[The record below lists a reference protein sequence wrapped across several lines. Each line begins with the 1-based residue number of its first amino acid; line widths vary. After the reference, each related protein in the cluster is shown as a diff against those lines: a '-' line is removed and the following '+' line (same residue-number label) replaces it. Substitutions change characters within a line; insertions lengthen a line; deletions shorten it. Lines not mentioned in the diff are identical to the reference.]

1 MIRQVTYSDIEE
13 IRLLMKSEPH
23 FWQDDW
29 RSDVIESGLR
39 TSDGLASV
47 AEEDSRIVGFICAH
61 DLGFRAYISEFIVH
75 KKVRSK
81 SIGKTLLKEVEQELH
96 KRGCRILIADVWH
109 NTESFYRNLGY
120 EQPDVTL
127 LRKKLF

>member
-13 IRLLMKSEPH
+13 IKLLMKSEPH

-29 RSDVIESGLR
+29 RSDVIERGLR
-39 TSDGLASV
+39 TSDGLAFV

-61 DLGFRAYISEFIVH
+61 DLGFRAYISEFIVQ
-75 KKVRSK
+75 KDVRSK
-81 SIGKTLLKEVEQELH
+81 GIGERLLKEVEKTLH
-96 KRGCRILIADVWH
+96 KRGCRILISDVWH
-109 NTESFYRNLGY
+109 DAQNFYRKLGY